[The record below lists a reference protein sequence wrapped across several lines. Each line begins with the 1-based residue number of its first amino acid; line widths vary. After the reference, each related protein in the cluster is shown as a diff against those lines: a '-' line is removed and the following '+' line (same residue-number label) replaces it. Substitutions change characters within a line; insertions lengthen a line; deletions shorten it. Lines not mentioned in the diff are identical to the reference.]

1 MRTCAIFGGSFDK
14 FGIEDMKNRKKKKI
28 KWPNF
33 YMLLFECQA

>member
-14 FGIEDMKNRKKKKI
+14 FGIEDMKNRKNKI